1 VSPTTEKPAS
11 RRPSRPPET
20 GWELG
25 AGGLGKASWVTL
37 AVLLAALGV
46 LLLASGY
53 VGYGGIIMILAAAAA
68 VNLF

>member
-11 RRPSRPPET
+11 RRLSRPPET

-53 VGYGGIIMILAAAAA
+53 VGYGGIILILAAAAA